1 MKRYKLTPVLLTLLF
16 AFLLVGCAAQK
27 PTDGAKEEKTSAVGM
42 ANPVVTY
49 DSLAEAEKAAGFKFT
64 VPEGVNFGGADYAQ
78 YYWSTIN
85 KDLIEVRY
93 GSGGDEIAYMRKAP
107 VSASK
112 ESDISG
118 DYNVYDDTDIKDV
131 GLEDGRTATVML
143 KGKEGKYY
151 VALWQLKGAKDN
163 GVWNYAIGVRGMA
176 EDELLELVKM
186 VE

>member
-1 MKRYKLTPVLLTLLF
+1 MRQNKLVSVLLAALL
-16 AFLLVGCAAQK
+16 AVLLMGCAAQK
-27 PTDGAKEEKTSAVGM
+27 PADRTDAEKTTAVGM

-107 VSASK
+107 LGADK
-112 ESDISG
+112 EADISG
-118 DYNVYDDTDIKDV
+118 DYNVYDEVDTEDIT
-131 GLEDGRTATVML
+131 LEDGRTATVTL
-143 KGKEGKYY
+143 KGKEDKYY

-163 GVWNYAIGVRGMA
+163 GIWNYAIGVRGM
-176 EDELLELVKM
+176 DDDQLLELVKM